1 MYRAKK
7 VIVVL
12 PAYNAEKT
20 LEQTYKD
27 IPKKLVDEIILV
39 DDCSTDNTVEIAKK
53 LKIKTITHKKN
64 KGYGGNQKT
73 CYDAALKD
81 GADIV
86 VMIHPDYQYDP
97 KILEDMIFPIATNRV
112 KAVFASRFL
121 YARDPLKGGM
131 PLYKYIS
138 NRFLTFIENVIL
150 RTNLSEFHTGYRSYS
165 KELLKSINYRQLSDN
180 FVFDTQIIIK
190 IILNKF
196 RIREV
201 PVETKY
207 FKDASSIGFWPS
219 VVYGLSI
226 LRELCKYILTK
237 LKIYK
242 FKIYTS

>member
-1 MYRAKK
+1 MYL
-7 VIVVL
+7 ITFVL
-12 PAYNAEKT
+12 I
-20 LEQTYKD
+20 D
-27 IPKKLVDEIILV
+27 F
-39 DDCSTDNTVEIAKK
+39 TVEIAKK

-121 YARDPLKGGM
+121 YAKDPLKGGM

-190 IILNKF
+190 IVLNKF